1 MLYSSLSQSL
11 AADHPQE
18 LQGRSG
24 EPLAQS
30 PALADSRRAKHNSPE
45 KVGHVC
51 EPFHAVFT
59 AAGLG
64 VGVGVGGEWG
74 TSLLKRVWAQGRH
87 HQHPL

>member
-1 MLYSSLSQSL
+1 MLYSSLSQLL
-11 AADHPQE
+11 AADHAQE
-18 LQGRSG
+18 FQGRSG
-24 EPLAQS
+24 GLLAQS

-45 KVGHVC
+45 KVGRVC
-51 EPFHAVFT
+51 ELLQAVFT

-74 TSLLKRVWAQGRH
+74 TSLLKRVWAQGKH